1 MLAGTRAEMR
11 TDLGPPDAAVIRQQR
26 RLKQA
31 VRFLHRDSAD
41 LLPLDGLKKLGT
53 SNQGQPH
60 NILQKRFFEAK
71 LCQGRLNIS
80 GVPPN
85 NHSYNF
91 THLNSH
97 GNEEEEDEDYIYV
110 PCQCMGQELSL
121 RIDTGCKHNLMSI
134 KTVDRLGLKDFIEE
148 TRLETG
154 GVSYHWKLN
163 IVGHIES
170 LSLTVGRL
178 RIMCSFTVVETD
190 EELISLGCK
199 MLKTL
204 KSVID
209 TEKQFLVFGR
219 TTREQVHFSSRTIER
234 NF

>member
-11 TDLGPPDAAVIRQQR
+11 TDLGPGDAAVVRQQR

-60 NILQKRFFEAK
+60 HILQKRFFEAK
-71 LCQGRLNIS
+71 LCQGRLIS

-85 NHSYNF
+85 NHSLHF

-110 PCQCMGQELSL
+110 PCQCLGQELSL
-121 RIDTGCKHNLMSI
+121 QIDTGCKHNLMSS

-148 TRLETG
+148 TGLETG

-163 IVGHIES
+163 VLGHIES

-178 RIMCSFTVVETD
+178 RIMCSFAVVEAD
-190 EELISLGCK
+190 EEFISLGSK
-199 MLKTL
+199 TLKTL

-209 TEKQFLVFGR
+209 TENQFLVFGR
-219 TTREQVHFSSRTIER
+219 TTREQVRFSSRTIDR
-234 NF
+234 